1 MTGSAAV
8 FDFTKT
14 PRSFISQPTP
24 KPWSKF
30 GTGEER
36 KVSQVVAAPRL
47 EFLGSE
53 VIRRKV
59 SAPADN
65 ERLRQARLEFFTG
78 KSDQGKLTETEVRN

>member
-1 MTGSAAV
+1 MTGCSV

-30 GTGEER
+30 GHEER
-36 KVSQVVAAPRL
+36 KVSQVAAPRL

-53 VIRRKV
+53 VTRKI

-65 ERLRQARLEFFTG
+65 EKLRQARLQFFTG
-78 KSDQGKLTETEVRN
+78 QSDQEKPREVS